1 MRIGKKHVM
10 KQRKSAPIK
19 GFKAVDF
26 MRKTRDKISNEI
38 AGMTFEEIIEY
49 FEKRR
54 KKQST
59 T

>member
-1 MRIGKKHVM
+1 M

-26 MRKTRDKISNEI
+26 MRKTRNKISTDI
-38 AGMTFEEIIEY
+38 AGMTFEEIIVY